1 MNLHPA
7 EFDSTPVHKQYKSII
22 QAPIMYPVTDA
33 PAPPMMV
40 DYLGAPPSSG
50 AELSMAMA
58 PSSSMG
64 TEMPMSEAPAPATS
78 LDYAEYA
85 AAPGSAASML
95 EMMAPPPDW
104 AYSTPSSRM
113 GAPPS

>member
-7 EFDSTPVHKQYKSII
+7 EFDPTPV
-22 QAPIMYPVTDA
+22 A
-33 PAPPMMV
+33 PAPVMF
-40 DYLGAPPSSG
+40 DYMGEPPSSG
-50 AELSMAMA
+50 AELSMTAA
-58 PSSSMG
+58 P
-64 TEMPMSEAPAPATS
+64 EAPIAFTTAAEVTTPAPATS

-113 GAPPS
+113 GAPR